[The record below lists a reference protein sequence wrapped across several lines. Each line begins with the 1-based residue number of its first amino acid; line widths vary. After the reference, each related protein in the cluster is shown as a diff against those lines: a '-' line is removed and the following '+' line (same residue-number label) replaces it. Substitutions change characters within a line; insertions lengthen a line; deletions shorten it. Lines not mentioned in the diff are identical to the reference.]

1 MDTLKVYLAGP
12 WKHKVQMAEE
22 KKKFQSVGFDVISTW
37 TELGL
42 DNQEDY
48 DASCKES
55 EALRDMAQI
64 RDADVMV
71 IYNLDKS
78 EGKATELGMA
88 LILNKPVILVGER
101 KGNVFYHVSSV
112 IQVKS
117 TTEAIQRMLGRPAS
131 SPVEN

>member
-1 MDTLKVYLAGP
+1 MV
-12 WKHKVQMAEE
+12 
-22 KKKFQSVGFDVISTW
+22 STW
-37 TELGL
+37 AEMSDDETYGTVSETSRNYG
-42 DNQEDY
+42 
-48 DASCKES
+48 A

-71 IYNLDKS
+71 IYNTDKS
-78 EGKATELGMA
+78 EGKATELGVA
-88 LILNKPVILVGER
+88 LMLNKPVILVGER

-112 IQVKS
+112 IQVAS